1 MLVGRPTGD
10 DENASTDDDDDDDD
24 DDAVGAAPV
33 GHGMDDDDGGR
44 HDDTVRRR
52 RQRTTRRVHFGIRRP
67 YVYVYGPVRHATH
80 AKGQRPFHSFVEDL
94 ISNHA
99 RTRLGGAD

>member
-1 MLVGRPTGD
+1 MSPPQSPSPQRVGRSTGADD

-44 HDDTVRRR
+44 PTTLCDDDDRGRHDAY
-52 RQRTTRRVHFGIRRP
+52 IS
-67 YVYVYGPVRHATH
+67 VYDDHTYTYTDRCAETTH
-80 AKGQRPFHSFVEDL
+80 AKGQSAFHSCVEDL
-94 ISNHA
+94 I
-99 RTRLGGAD
+99 